1 VLSDFQNFNKDRLN
15 VDDMVALAAFGR
27 ILRAEYEAQK
37 VDEPE
42 FVDTQL
48 KLLRR
53 EIASKVDDKRQTRRK
68 QIEAQLQSLKT
79 PAERRAEL
87 EREKAELDAAAS

>member
-1 VLSDFQNFNKDRLN
+1 MLSDFQNFNKDRLN
-15 VDDMVALAAFGR
+15 LDDMVALAAFGR

-53 EIASKVDDKRQTRRK
+53 EIASKVDDKRQARRK

-87 EREKAELDAAAS
+87 EQEKAELDAAVS